1 MDTTKQN
8 VKTLKN
14 FINGKWVD
22 AKTETFENVYNPATG
37 DVLARVPYSTSED
50 VADAV
55 TAAKEAFKIWQKV
68 SIPKRAKI
76 LFKYQQLLVEHQ
88 EELGRIV
95 TERTEKAL
103 TKQLLKLDE
112 VLKTLSLL
120 LVCRL

>member
-37 DVLARVPYSTSED
+37 DVLARVPHSTSED

-55 TAAKEAFKIWQKV
+55 TAAKEAFKI
-68 SIPKRAKI
+68 
-76 LFKYQQLLVEHQ
+76 
-88 EELGRIV
+88 
-95 TERTEKAL
+95 
-103 TKQLLKLDE
+103 
-112 VLKTLSLL
+112 
-120 LVCRL
+120 